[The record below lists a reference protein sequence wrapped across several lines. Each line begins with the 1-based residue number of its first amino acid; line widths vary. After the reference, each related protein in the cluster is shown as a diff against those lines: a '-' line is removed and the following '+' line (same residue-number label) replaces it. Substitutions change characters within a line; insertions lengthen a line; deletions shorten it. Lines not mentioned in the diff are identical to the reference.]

1 MTETNMTKTTTTT
14 TATKPKRILML
25 AWEYPPRLV
34 GGLARVVCAI
44 SRELAAQG
52 HDVHVITADCE
63 GTEEYSMDAGVH
75 VHRVKTQTN
84 SQGGELASQDNFLLW
99 DSRLNLGILQYA
111 IRLHQ
116 EKPFDVCHA
125 HDWLVADAGWV
136 MKSFGIP
143 MISTIHA
150 TEFGRNKGELTN
162 ANSRFIDE
170 LEWRLIYESGQVIVN
185 SKHMLREVVDHFH
198 VSAEK
203 VVIIPNG
210 IEPDRLR
217 CTVDKATLRE
227 KHGYGDGPMLLFVG
241 RLVHEK
247 GVQFLL
253 DAIPTVIKS
262 HPKATLVIAGTGYYA
277 EELQRRVAELGID
290 GHVHFFGHAND
301 KSLPE
306 LYTMA
311 DAVVVPSLYEP
322 FGIVALEGM
331 AACVPTI
338 TSDNGGLVD
347 IVKHMHNGLTTYAG
361 DSGSLA
367 WAILQVLDNQEL
379 AEGLKTRARAHVLEH
394 FSWTNIAARTL
405 KAYDEVI
412 EAARTRATAS

>member
-1 MTETNMTKTTTTT
+1 
-14 TATKPKRILML
+14 ML

-44 SRELAAQG
+44 SRELASQG
-52 HDVHVITADCE
+52 CEVHVVTADCE
-63 GTEEYSMDAGVH
+63 GTEEHSMDQGVH

-84 SQGGELASQDNFLLW
+84 SQGGDLQTPDFLTW
-99 DSRLNLGILQYA
+99 TARLNVGIMQYA
-111 IRLHQ
+111 IKLHQ
-116 EKPFDVCHA
+116 EKPFDIVHA
-125 HDWLVADAGWV
+125 HDWLVMDAGWM
-136 MKSFGIP
+136 MKSFGVP

-150 TEFGRNKGELTN
+150 TEFGRNKGQLSN
-162 ANSRFIDE
+162 ANSLYIDE
-170 LEWRLIYESGQVIVN
+170 VEWRLIYESGQVIVN
-185 SKHMLREVVDHFH
+185 SKHMLGEVVDHFL
-198 VSAEK
+198 VPAEK

-217 CTVDKATLRE
+217 CDIDKATLRE
-227 KHGYGDGPMLLFVG
+227 KHGYGDGPMMLFVG

-247 GVQFLL
+247 GIQFLL
-253 DAIPTVIKS
+253 DAMPTVLKS
-262 HPKATLVIAGTGYYA
+262 HPTACLVIAGSGYYA
-277 EELQRRVAELGID
+277 DDLKQRTAELGID

-347 IVKHMHNGLTTYAG
+347 IVEHMHNGLTTYAG
-361 DSGSLA
+361 DSNSLA
-367 WAILQVLDNQEL
+367 WGILQVLDNPEL

-394 FSWTNIAARTL
+394 YSWGAIAARTL
-405 KAYDEVI
+405 QAYNEVI
-412 EAARTRATAS
+412 EADRARTATPVTVA

>member
-1 MTETNMTKTTTTT
+1 MQ
-14 TATKPKRILML
+14 KRILML

-44 SRELAAQG
+44 SRELASQG
-52 HDVHVITADCE
+52 CEVHVVTADCD
-63 GTEEYSMDAGVH
+63 GTEELSMDQGVY

-84 SQGGELASQDNFLLW
+84 SKGDALETPDFLTW
-99 DSRLNLGILQYA
+99 DARLNIGILQYA

-116 EKPFDVCHA
+116 EKPFDIVHA

-143 MISTIHA
+143 MICTIHA
-150 TEFGRNKGELTN
+150 TEFGRNKGELPN
-162 ANSRFIDE
+162 ANSRYIDE
-170 LEWRLIYESGQVIVN
+170 IEWRLIYESGQVIVN
-185 SKHMLREVVDHFH
+185 SKHMLGEVVDHFH
-198 VSAEK
+198 VPAEK

-210 IEPDRLR
+210 IEPNRLH
-217 CTVDKATLRE
+217 CAIDKTALRE
-227 KHGYGDGPMLLFVG
+227 KHGYGDGPLLLFVG

-253 DAIPTVIKS
+253 DAIPTVLES
-262 HPKATLVIAGTGYYA
+262 HPTAKLVIAGTGYYA
-277 EELQRRVAELGID
+277 EELQKRAADLGID
-290 GHVHFFGHAND
+290 GHVHFFGHADD
-301 KSLPE
+301 KALPE

-347 IVKHMHNGLTTYAG
+347 IVQHMHNGLTTYAG
-361 DSGSLA
+361 DSASLA
-367 WAILQVLDNQEL
+367 WGILQVLDNPEL
-379 AEGLKTRARAHVLEH
+379 AEGLKTRARAHVIEH
-394 FSWTNIAARTL
+394 FSWGTIAARTL

-412 EAARTRATAS
+412 DANRDRKASPPIA